1 MRKILG
7 VMAAGC
13 LLTLLVVMG
22 AHAQEPGTSIRVS
35 IPFDFTV
42 EKKTLPAGNY
52 EIRRISDEPIG
63 LIIQNVNHR
72 RDATMFVTESLDV
85 RRIPDHSLLIFHRY
99 GDSYFLSE
107 VVTAGQQTGEELRPT
122 REERTLRSEMAKNNI
137 EPETVTVAMN

>member
-42 EKKTLPAGNY
+42 EKRTLPAGNY

-72 RDATMFVTESLDV
+72 RE
-85 RRIPDHSLLIFHRY
+85 
-99 GDSYFLSE
+99 FL
-107 VVTAGQQTGEELRPT
+107 VLTTTKV
-122 REERTLRSEMAKNNI
+122 
-137 EPETVTVAMN
+137 